1 MRASFRY
8 AVMTVAACLVSA
20 GGVNAKGPAPLL
32 HAHLQGFQE
41 VPSVSMLAT
50 GEFHATINP
59 SDQSIDH
66 ELIYSGL
73 QGMVTQAH
81 IHVG

>member
-1 MRASFRY
+1 
-8 AVMTVAACLVSA
+8 
-20 GGVNAKGPAPLL
+20 
-32 HAHLQGFQE
+32 
-41 VPSVSMLAT
+41 MLAT

-59 SDQSIDH
+59 GDQSIDH

-73 QGMVTQAH
+73 QGTVTQAH